1 MLNQILLKLNKKEV
15 ASKSYEI
22 RLSILTSD
30 ELNYLAQEVKNFNKQ
45 LNKGLTRNFMIF
57 LQRRFLVNDNA
68 YDLLDYL
75 KFGIE
80 EFIPKFDKV
89 LSDTQKESVSNLID
103 EQYSKI
109 GFVKYTDKTGVSA
122 NSLDRI
128 LLFKYKTREAVDAH
142 KAEVKNRLTTQT
154 CLANYGK
161 RRFAGN
167 SSHDHMMEMNK
178 KRIEWEQ
185 SLSGDALTAFKK
197 KRSDS
202 AKSANARFTPEE
214 RLAINER
221 NRLSNIRNWNSK
233 SEEEKQKIRERNA
246 KNGMLSLQHPKMNAG
261 SKRNTAFHESLLSA
275 LNIDA
280 EREFPIY
287 FDNNSHCFKYDF
299 RVGNI
304 LIDIN
309 PVETHNSSISF
320 VHLAHKCT
328 EENCTKHPPESSRYH
343 FNRWKVARDNGY
355 ELISIFDWMDAKS
368 VIDFISYKIGKATNA
383 IGARKCDIRKVA
395 KEDAV
400 EFVKTNH
407 LLGFPPTKNIY
418 AYGLYNEDTLV
429 SLLILCKPRYKKD
442 AKYDYELLRFVSN
455 MKVSGGLQKL
465 WKYAVTDLNPK
476 SVLTYT
482 DNNFGNGFIYKS
494 IGFKELSIES
504 PTCYWEHLRYPQYKF
519 QSKVLAYQGA
529 DIVIKNYVQKMG
541 KEYFRVGMDF
551 EDYVRRGGREFY
563 HRPNDSADNWIG
575 NEDIARFY
583 DFVKIYDCGNTRW
596 SWQL

>member
-1 MLNQILLKLNKKEV
+1 MINQILLKLNKRDLALKPYEV
-15 ASKSYEI
+15 
-22 RLSILTSD
+22 RLKVLTSD
-30 ELNYLAQEVKNFNKQ
+30 ELSNLAQEVRKFNKQ
-45 LNKGLTRNFMIF
+45 LNKSLTRNFMIF

-68 YDLLDYL
+68 DDLLSYL
-75 KFGIE
+75 KFGVE

-89 LSDTQKESVSNLID
+89 LSDRQKELVCNLID
-103 EQYSKI
+103 EQYGKV

-122 NSLDRI
+122 NSLDHV
-128 LLFKYKTREAVDAH
+128 LLFKYKTREAVNDR
-142 KAEVKNRLTTQT
+142 KAEVKNMLTTQT
-154 CLANYGK
+154 CLSNFGK

-167 SSHDHMMEMNK
+167 SSHAHMIEMSK
-178 KRIEWEQ
+178 KRVEWEK
-185 SLSGDALTAFKK
+185 SLTGEDLVAFKK
-197 KRSDS
+197 KRSES
-202 AKSANARFTPEE
+202 AKEANKRFTPEE

-221 NRLSNIRNWNSK
+221 NRLSNIRNWNAK
-233 SEEEKQKIRERNA
+233 SEEEKKLIRERNA
-246 KNGMLSLQHPKMNAG
+246 KNGLLSLQHPKMNAG

-275 LNIDA
+275 LNINA

-287 FDNNSHCFKYDF
+287 FDDGNHCFKYDF
-299 RVGNI
+299 RVGKI

-320 VHLAHKCT
+320 VHLSHKCT

-368 VIDFISYKIGKATNA
+368 VIDFISYKVGKANNS
-383 IGARKCDIRKVA
+383 IGARKCDMRKVA
-395 KEDAV
+395 KGDAI
-400 EFVKTNH
+400 EFVKAHH

-418 AYGLYNEDTLV
+418 AYGLYNNNYLV

-442 AKYDYELLRFVSN
+442 AEYDYELLRFVSN
-455 MKVSGGLQKL
+455 TKVSGGIQRL
-465 WKYAVTDLNPK
+465 WKYAISDLNPN

-494 IGFKELSIES
+494 IGFKELSIEA
-504 PTCYWEHLRYPQYKF
+504 PTCYWENLRYPQYKF

-541 KEYFRVGMDF
+541 KEYFHVGMDF
-551 EDYVRRGGREFY
+551 EDYVRRGGKEFY
-563 HRPNDSADNWIG
+563 NRPNDSADKWIG
-575 NEDIARFY
+575 NEDIAKFY

-596 SWQL
+596 CWHS